1 MDIIEATQ
9 NIQKISIDME
19 NMFYQINKLQ
29 DDIASLN
36 ATVSELKGAA
46 IEQE

>member
-1 MDIIEATQ
+1 MDIIEAKQ

-29 DDIASLN
+29 DDVASLN
-36 ATVSELKGAA
+36 ATVSELKETA
-46 IEQE
+46 IEQD